1 MPRLLALLLALLLPL
16 LGAPADAA
24 PRRQKVRV
32 LSWNVWGLPWGL
44 SKQREERI
52 AAIGARL
59 GELKLD
65 LVLLQ
70 EVWVA
75 EDGVALGKAL
85 AAAGLSHQVHE
96 SEGFLGSGLL
106 IASRWPISGSD
117 YQAFELSGKLHKPWN
132 GDAWTRKG
140 FLELQLD
147 TPLGRL
153 VVVDTHLHASYGGGE
168 YEPVQTAQ
176 ALQLSSALGDL
187 GARPPPQ
194 RDDAARPPLLLA
206 GDLNVELGTLPF
218 ELLRRRCDL
227 RPAKPTLGGIDWI
240 LLRDGGGLRWRV
252 KRVEHALTEEVELP
266 GGTRPL
272 SDHPA
277 VLAELELLRGAP
289 ARWQPQQRQREWLS
303 VAREAH
309 PWLVAQRDR
318 AGVLSGRWTRRAL
331 LLLLIGGA
339 LLWAGQKRKEKRGHC
354 LLAVA
359 SLLLLH
365 LAVWAMYLGVVHHR
379 LEEAGLSAALSRA
392 RDGAPDASPAPTP
405 R

>member
-1 MPRLLALLLALLLPL
+1 MPRLLALLFACLLLVGP
-16 LGAPADAA
+16 APAEAA

-32 LSWNVWGLPWGL
+32 LCWNVWGLPWGL

-52 AAIGARL
+52 PAIGARL
-59 GELKLD
+59 AELKLD

-70 EVWVA
+70 EVWVP
-75 EDGVALGKAL
+75 EDGVALGKAF
-85 AAAGLSHQVHE
+85 AAAGLTHQVHE

-106 IASRWPISGSD
+106 VASRWPISGSEFTP
-117 YQAFELSGKLHKPWN
+117 FELTGKLHKPWN
-132 GDAWTRKG
+132 GDAWARKG
-140 FLELQLD
+140 YLELQLD

-153 VVVDTHLHASYGGGE
+153 SVVDTHLHASYDGRE
-168 YEPVQTAQ
+168 YEAVQTAQ

-227 RPAKPTLGGIDWI
+227 RPGRATLGGIDWV
-240 LLRDGGGLRWRV
+240 LLRDGGGLSWKV
-252 KRVEHALTEEVELP
+252 KKVEHALTEEVELP
-266 GGTRPL
+266 GGARPL

-277 VLAELELLRGAP
+277 VLAELELQRAAP

-303 VAREAH
+303 VVREAH
-309 PWLVAQRDR
+309 PWLVAKRDE
-318 AGVLSGRWTRRAL
+318 AGVLSGRWTRRAIF
-331 LLLLIGGA
+331 LLLIGGA

-359 SLLLLH
+359 SLVLLH
-365 LAVWAMYLGVVHHR
+365 LAVWAMYLGVVHYR

-392 RDGAPDASPAPTP
+392 RDGAPTEVTADSP